1 MSRSHVTAPQ
11 SSGKDWTDY
20 VAALWLYGLVFGT
33 PLMLAFGGHVPD
45 FLGKVFMVGIVFPF
59 LALMAFGIVGAVLG
73 SLGCK

>member
-1 MSRSHVTAPQ
+1 MSRSPVTAPQ
-11 SSGKDWTDY
+11 SSEKDWTYY
-20 VAALWLYGLVFGT
+20 VAALWLCGFVFGT

-45 FLGKVFMVGIVFPF
+45 FLGKIYVICIVFPF